1 MACWTL
7 IYRKNSPTRAKS
19 AAVPYSFWCQVMWFS
34 LASENKQN
42 QGTSKFLKPL
52 KFDYLILL
60 FFLVC
65 IAYPGVLHQ
74 EIHSERFHILC
85 LPSRAVQRGKH
96 TLKHFQADPYWDVL
110 VSFAGR
116 AYCVSTAFLWGW
128 DFSRNNG
135 RIGLQ
140 TLRYPSPQSI
150 RNFLHILN
158 LRGQFIIIIFLI
170 EVYKV
175 CRPKIQVLCCF
186 FFFFLQRTEFCK
198 DRARKIN

>member
-1 MACWTL
+1 MAYWTL
-7 IYRKNSPTRAKS
+7 IYRKNLPTRAKS
-19 AAVPYSFWCQVMWFS
+19 AAVPCSFWCQVMWFS

-74 EIHSERFHILC
+74 EIRSERFHIQY
-85 LPSRAVQRGKH
+85 LPSRAVQKGKR
-96 TLKHFQADPYWDVL
+96 TLKHSQADPYRDVL

-116 AYCVSTAFLWGW
+116 ACCVSTAFLWGW

-150 RNFLHILN
+150 RNFLHILK

-175 CRPKIQVLCCF
+175 CRLTGFTLF
-186 FFFFLQRTEFCK
+186 FLFFLQRTEFCK
-198 DRARKIN
+198 DRARTIN